1 MEFTRMHEITQRIRE
16 NIGRVIV
23 GCEPVVDLLMT
34 AVLARG
40 HVLLED
46 VPGTGKTMLAKS
58 LARSVG
64 CAFSRIQFTP
74 DILPSDITGMNI
86 YNQKTHEFEFRKGP
100 VFANIVLG
108 DEINR
113 ATPRSQSALLE
124 CMEEGQVTADGV
136 SYTLARPFLV
146 IATQNP
152 VETHGTFPLPEA
164 QLDRFFIRTRMG
176 YPATRQGVEILD
188 RFIEGNPL
196 AELTPVAS
204 SAEIAEAQDSLGRVT
219 VSAAVR
225 RYIVDIAEASRA
237 AENVTLGVSPRGS
250 LALLRAAQA
259 WAVVSGRDYV
269 IPDDVKAVAPA
280 VLSHRIL
287 CRNAYGSQAEASR
300 RAVEALLGRTPVP
313 TETLD
318 EDD

>member
-1 MEFTRMHEITQRIRE
+1 MMGPENMHELAQRVRE

-23 GCEPVVDLLMT
+23 GCDQVVNLLMT
-34 AVLARG
+34 ALLARG

-46 VPGTGKTMLAKS
+46 VPGTGKTLLAKS

-74 DILPSDITGMNI
+74 DILPSDITGTNVF
-86 YNQKTHEFEFRKGP
+86 NQKTREFEFRRGP

-136 SYTLARPFLV
+136 SYPLARPFLV

-164 QLDRFFIRTRMG
+164 QLDRFFIKTGWDIRRRLRAWPSWTG
-176 YPATRQGVEILD
+176 
-188 RFIEGNPL
+188 
-196 AELTPVAS
+196 S
-204 SAEIAEAQDSLGRVT
+204 STTIRLWRLGR
-219 VSAAVR
+219 
-225 RYIVDIAEASRA
+225 
-237 AENVTLGVSPRGS
+237 
-250 LALLRAAQA
+250 
-259 WAVVSGRDYV
+259 W
-269 IPDDVKAVAPA
+269 
-280 VLSHRIL
+280 
-287 CRNAYGSQAEASR
+287 
-300 RAVEALLGRTPVP
+300 
-313 TETLD
+313 
-318 EDD
+318 

>member
-1 MEFTRMHEITQRIRE
+1 MRE

-23 GCEPVVDLLMT
+23 GCEPVVDLVMT

-40 HVLLED
+40 HILLED

-58 LARSVG
+58 LARSIG
-64 CAFSRIQFTP
+64 CVFSRIQFTP
-74 DILPSDITGMNI
+74 DILPSDITGMNV
-86 YNQKTHEFEFRKGP
+86 YNQKTQEFEFRKGP

-136 SYTLARPFLV
+136 SYTLVRPFLV

-176 YPATRQGVEILD
+176 YPATQQGVEILD

-204 SAEIAEAQDSLGRVT
+204 GAEIVEAQDSLGRVT

-225 RYIVDIAEASRA
+225 RYIVDIVEASRT
-237 AENVTLGVSPRGS
+237 AENVRLGVSPRGS

-287 CRNAYGSQAEASR
+287 CRNVYGSQAETSR
-300 RAVEALLGRTPVP
+300 KAVEALLDRTPVP

>member
-1 MEFTRMHEITQRIRE
+1 MHELAQRVRE

-23 GCEPVVDLLMT
+23 GCDQVVNLLMT
-34 AVLARG
+34 ALLARG

-74 DILPSDITGMNI
+74 DILPSDITGTNVF
-86 YNQKTHEFEFRKGP
+86 NQKTREFEFRRGP

-136 SYTLARPFLV
+136 SYPLARPFLV

-164 QLDRFFIRTRMG
+164 QLDRFFIKTRMG
-176 YPATRQGVEILD
+176 YPATAQGVAILD
-188 RFIEGNPL
+188 RFIDDDPL
-196 AELTPVAS
+196 MTLGPVVTGEEL
-204 SAEIAEAQDSLGRVT
+204 IDAQDSLRLVA

-225 RYIVDIAEASRA
+225 RYIVDLVEWTRKAD
-237 AENVTLGVSPRGS
+237 NVALGVSPRGS

-259 WAVVSGRDYV
+259 WAVVSGRSYV
-269 IPDDVKAVAPA
+269 IPDDVKTVAPA

-287 CRNAYGSQAEASR
+287 CRNAYGSQTDASR
-300 RAVEALLGRTPVP
+300 KVVENALSQVPVP
-313 TETLD
+313 TENIE
-318 EDD
+318 EDA